1 MTEIISY
8 RLSSTG
14 MWGYSYYQ
22 GQEYIG
28 ETTCMISTSSNVRII
43 GDDITW
49 YSQFKIDTDI
59 VPGISRRIKDNLTE
73 EELYRIIFWQPGQY
87 AIVARTESGNWS
99 MNVEERNGMYLFGRS
114 GMPVSAIT
122 ERVEEAEWLPPSA
135 IQTEPAFRTRFYE
148 QEDSPGFQMMVPSF
162 PALKMI

>member
-59 VPGISRRIKDNLTE
+59 VPGIILAARSIR
-73 EELYRIIFWQPGQY
+73 YCGQD
-87 AIVARTESGNWS
+87 RK
-99 MNVEERNGMYLFGRS
+99 R
-114 GMPVSAIT
+114 
-122 ERVEEAEWLPPSA
+122 
-135 IQTEPAFRTRFYE
+135 
-148 QEDSPGFQMMVPSF
+148 
-162 PALKMI
+162 